1 MEDLVPIRAQIS
13 RILRSCNLEETKKIL
28 DFCNQF
34 KQPSTKSTRGKSAAT
49 KIESEQEKKPEL
61 PITIDY
67 LCGKWMHC
75 VGQVAQWTFDMYFKG
90 KRPESYEKVLATTKV
105 CYAAMLPIRLVA
117 VDGPNC
123 VGSISIIKH
132 EQAELSFTPLLTFIC
147 VPDQFKNMG
156 IEQKLIRQSIKV
168 LKGLGYR
175 EAFIKVQKAN
185 LLPEDMTW
193 ELIQDDQGIY
203 KYKIPS
209 AIATT
214 Y

>member
-1 MEDLVPIRAQIS
+1 MEDIVPIRAQIS
-13 RILRSCNLEETKKIL
+13 KILRSCNLEETKKIL
-28 DFCNQF
+28 DFCEQF
-34 KQPSTKSTRGKSAAT
+34 KQPSTKTTRAKSAAA
-49 KIESEQEKKPEL
+49 KIESAQEKKPEL
-61 PITIDY
+61 PINIDY

-75 VGQVAQWTFDMYFKG
+75 VGQVAQWTYDMYFKG

-132 EQAELSFTPLLTFIC
+132 EQAEHSFTPLLTFIC
-147 VPDQFKNMG
+147 VPDQYKNMG
-156 IEQKLIRQSIKV
+156 IEQKLILQSIKV

-175 EAFIKVQKAN
+175 EAFIKIQKTN
-185 LLPEDMTW
+185 VLPEDMTW
-193 ELIQDDQGIY
+193 ELVQGSQGIY
-203 KYKIPS
+203 NYKIPT
-209 AIATT
+209 AIAPT